1 MATIKIPDELK
12 ADVPQST
19 WGKVLAA
26 TPVIMAVIATLLAGL
41 ASSEM
46 TRAQYDRS
54 LAAQEQNKASDEWNF
69 FQGKRLRG
77 AFQVNTLDL
86 LQQITAVPP
95 LDGKALGTAAQNA
108 GLAAE
113 ARAALLDMLDSADG
127 RQALG
132 ALQKGELPAPP
143 PAVTLNAEL
152 KAAIDSLEAARPET
166 EIARLAGQVKPQAIT
181 DALAAAAEEGRKFD
195 AAVKP
200 INTQVDRLNDLIS
213 GAAGLGPQRQAF
225 AAARLRFSAA
235 RYEAEARLN
244 QTVGYLY
251 ELEVRQSNES
261 ADHHHARSQRFF
273 FGMLGAQ
280 AAVIIATLAMASR
293 QRNLLWSL
301 AAVAGLVAVALAVY
315 VYFCF

>member
-1 MATIKIPDELK
+1 MATIKIPDALK

-69 FQGKRLRG
+69 FQAKRLRG

-108 GLAAE
+108 GLAPE
-113 ARAALLDMLDSADG
+113 ARAALSDMLDSAAG

-143 PAVTLNAEL
+143 PAVTLNADL
-152 KAAIDSLEAARPET
+152 KAAIDSPRVRPPGNGD
-166 EIARLAGQVKPQAIT
+166 RAGSP
-181 DALAAAAEEGRKFD
+181 
-195 AAVKP
+195 
-200 INTQVDRLNDLIS
+200 
-213 GAAGLGPQRQAF
+213 
-225 AAARLRFSAA
+225 
-235 RYEAEARLN
+235 
-244 QTVGYLY
+244 
-251 ELEVRQSNES
+251 
-261 ADHHHARSQRFF
+261 ARSNLKPLPTPWPRRRRK
-273 FGMLGAQ
+273 GANL
-280 AAVIIATLAMASR
+280 TRLSNPLTRRLTASMI
-293 QRNLLWSL
+293 
-301 AAVAGLVAVALAVY
+301 
-315 VYFCF
+315 